1 MIIVYVIFALFNLI
15 SIFLIIKYSTT
26 KKLNNIN
33 FYYILSCMISNLF
46 LLHFF
51 IEFFEPFKWLNY
63 FFFIIVFLCGIYA
76 LWKLYKLLLVPTRR
90 AKKWV
95 LPDEE
100 KLAIPIEDKEKSRA
114 IGIYFVS
121 LIFSLI
127 SFFIN

>member
-1 MIIVYVIFALFNLI
+1 MNETENRQPRKDRRKRATPFFSRYMFWGRRKANRRTAEPLANYYVDRIGF
-15 SIFLIIKYSTT
+15 KY
-26 KKLNNIN
+26 
-33 FYYILSCMISNLF
+33 
-46 LLHFF
+46 
-51 IEFFEPFKWLNY
+51 WLVV
-63 FFFIIVFLCGIYA
+63 FIIVFLCGIYA
-76 LWKLYKLLLVPTRR
+76 IWKLYKLLLIPTRK